1 MEIQQQEEFLSC
13 RDRAPV
19 TQAAEGG
26 EALPEKAVPWWPR
39 AAGRQGEVQGR
50 SLALR
55 RGDVGQMEIPVP

>member
-26 EALPEKAVPWWPR
+26 EALPEKAVPGGPEPQGGR
-39 AAGRQGEVQGR
+39 ERCRVAAWH
-50 SLALR
+50 
-55 RGDVGQMEIPVP
+55 